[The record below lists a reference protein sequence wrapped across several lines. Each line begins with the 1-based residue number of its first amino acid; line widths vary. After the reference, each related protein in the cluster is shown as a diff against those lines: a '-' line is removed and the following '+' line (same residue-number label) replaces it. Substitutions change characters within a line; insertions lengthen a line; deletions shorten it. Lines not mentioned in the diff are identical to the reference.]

1 MRVHD
6 GRVSWAET
14 LDAELTD
21 IFTVQDRIAEDVAR
35 QVMPTLARERL
46 DRLAKRH
53 TGNLDAYQLYLKG
66 RFFWKDRSEPDL
78 RKAIVFFERALET
91 DPGYALAYAGLAQ
104 CWLVLAVGGFGPP
117 GESAQA
123 LLTAASQA
131 LELDDSLSDAHL
143 SLASYRLITWD
154 WHGAEE
160 AFRRAIQLNPS
171 NPTARIWY
179 GLFLVANGHLEEGLV
194 QRQRAVELDPVGLQ
208 ANASLADSYLR
219 VGLYDQTREQLSRTL
234 ELDPNFS
241 SAYESLGRYYLGQG
255 MYEEAISAYEKTTA
269 SGSLGYAYALAGR
282 QDQARA
288 VLEELEARSREQYVS
303 PLHRVSVY
311 SGLGDKERAFYWL
324 EKAYRERSPGLAGLR
339 ITVTLEPLRSDP
351 RFQDLVARMK
361 FPEHANLAQ

>member
-14 LDAELTD
+14 FDAELTD

-219 VGLYDQTREQLSRTL
+219 VGKIKLEPCLRSWRRVHENNMFPPSTVYPCIQGSATKSERSIGLKRPIERGRPGWLGSGALSR
-234 ELDPNFS
+234 S
-241 SAYESLGRYYLGQG
+241 S
-255 MYEEAISAYEKTTA
+255 
-269 SGSLGYAYALAGR
+269 
-282 QDQARA
+282 
-288 VLEELEARSREQYVS
+288 
-303 PLHRVSVY
+303 PSVPTR
-311 SGLGDKERAFYWL
+311 GFRTWWRG
-324 EKAYRERSPGLAGLR
+324 
-339 ITVTLEPLRSDP
+339 
-351 RFQDLVARMK
+351 
-361 FPEHANLAQ
+361 